1 MRKYLFKSSLFLFIN
16 SMSLADC
23 DTSEVELW
31 GECYS
36 LSATNISL
44 PNSGLTGPIPPE
56 IGLFENLINLKLK
69 YNNLTGP
76 IPPEIGNLSNLETL
90 ELQFNNLSGPIPLS
104 LIHI

>member
-1 MRKYLFKSSLFLFIN
+1 MRKSLFSSFLFLFIH
-16 SMSLADC
+16 SMSVADC

-69 YNNLTGP
+69 YNNLT
-76 IPPEIGNLSNLETL
+76 
-90 ELQFNNLSGPIPLS
+90 
-104 LIHI
+104 